1 MILVDN
7 MKNKLLNKIL
17 SVYLVLRYIAM
28 IVLIYLIVGT
38 YTINSY
44 GILILIYYV
53 AVNYIAVKYGIIKEF
68 NKRDDISKKDFFLI
82 ISVLM
87 VIFNLLMFLPLQ
99 GFEIYEVLI
108 ISVIP
113 AIEFY
118 FIKTKKEKQKLID
131 IKTKEAIDQYFK
143 IKK

>member
-1 MILVDN
+1 

-17 SVYLVLRYIAM
+17 SVYLVLRYIAI

-44 GILILIYYV
+44 SILILIYYV

-82 ISVLM
+82 ISALM
-87 VIFNLLMFLPLQ
+87 VIFNLLMFLPVQ
-99 GFEIYEVLI
+99 GFEIYEILI

-113 AIEFY
+113 VIEFY
-118 FIKTKKEKQKLID
+118 FIKTKKEKQRLID
-131 IKTKEAIDQYFK
+131 IKTKEAIDEYFK

>member
-1 MILVDN
+1 
-7 MKNKLLNKIL
+7 LLNRIL

-44 GILILIYYV
+44 GLLILIYYV

-68 NKRDDISKKDFFLI
+68 DKRDDISKKDFFLI
-82 ISVLM
+82 ISALM

-99 GFEIYEVLI
+99 GFEIYEILI

-113 AIEFY
+113 VIEFY
-118 FIKTKKEKQKLID
+118 FIKTKKEKQRLID
-131 IKTKEAIDQYFK
+131 IKTKKAIDEYFK
-143 IKK
+143 TKK

>member
-1 MILVDN
+1 

>member
-1 MILVDN
+1 
-7 MKNKLLNKIL
+7 MKNNSLNKIL

-28 IVLIYLIVGT
+28 VLLVYLIVGT

-53 AVNYIAVKYGIIKEF
+53 AVNYITVKYGIIKEI
-68 NKRDDISKKDFFLI
+68 NKRDDISKKDFFLVV
-82 ISVLM
+82 SALM
-87 VIFNLLMFLPLQ
+87 IIFNLLMFLPLQ

-118 FIKTKKEKQKLID
+118 FIKTKKEKQKIID
-131 IKTKEAIDQYFK
+131 IKTKKAIDEYFK
-143 IKK
+143 NKK

>member
-1 MILVDN
+1 
-7 MKNKLLNKIL
+7 MKNNSLNKIL

-28 IVLIYLIVGT
+28 VLLVYLIVGT

-53 AVNYIAVKYGIIKEF
+53 AVNYIAVKYGIIKEI
-68 NKRDDISKKDFFLI
+68 NKRDDISKKDFFLVV
-82 ISVLM
+82 SALM

-113 AIEFY
+113 VIEFY
-118 FIKTKKEKQKLID
+118 FIKTKKEKQKIID
-131 IKTKEAIDQYFK
+131 IKTKKAIEEYFK
-143 IKK
+143 NKK

>member
-1 MILVDN
+1 

-68 NKRDDISKKDFFLI
+68 DKRDDISKKDFFLI

>member
-1 MILVDN
+1 
-7 MKNKLLNKIL
+7 MKNKSLNKIL

-28 IVLIYLIVGT
+28 VVLIYLIVGT

-44 GILILIYYV
+44 GILILVYYI
-53 AVNYIAVKYGIIKEF
+53 AVNYLAVKYGIIKEL

-82 ISVLM
+82 VSVVM

-99 GFEIYEVLI
+99 GFEIYEILI

-113 AIEFY
+113 AVEFY
-118 FIKTKKEKQKLID
+118 FIKTKKEKQKIID
-131 IKTKEAIDQYFK
+131 IKTKKAIDEYFK
-143 IKK
+143 NNK

>member
-1 MILVDN
+1 
-7 MKNKLLNKIL
+7 MKNKSLNKIL

-28 IVLIYLIVGT
+28 VLLVYLIVGT

-53 AVNYIAVKYGIIKEF
+53 AVNYIAVKYGIIKEI
-68 NKRDDISKKDFFLI
+68 NKRDDISKKDFFLVV
-82 ISVLM
+82 SALM
-87 VIFNLLMFLPLQ
+87 IIFNLLMFLPLQ

-118 FIKTKKEKQKLID
+118 FIKTKKEKQKIID
-131 IKTKEAIDQYFK
+131 IKTKKAIDEYFK
-143 IKK
+143 NKK